1 MLRTMFGS
9 VVLATA
15 LVALPASAQTGAA
28 VMGKAPGKVAM
39 AQTVKATATITAID
53 AATRAVTLKGPKGNE
68 MVVTAG
74 PEVKNFAQL
83 KVGDQVNIEFI
94 ESLALELK
102 KGGGA
107 PVAATAKEGAAA
119 AKPGERPGMVGGRQV
134 TVVADVIDLNAETQM
149 VTLKG
154 PQRTIEVKA
163 RDPEQFKLIKKGDQI
178 QATYTEAMAIAVTP
192 AAPAAPAAPT
202 APSAPAQPKK

>member
-1 MLRTMFGS
+1 
-9 VVLATA
+9 
-15 LVALPASAQTGAA
+15 
-28 VMGKAPGKVAM
+28 
-39 AQTVKATATITAID
+39 
-53 AATRAVTLKGPKGNE
+53 
-68 MVVTAG
+68 
-74 PEVKNFAQL
+74 
-83 KVGDQVNIEFI
+83 
-94 ESLALELK
+94 
-102 KGGGA
+102 
-107 PVAATAKEGAAA
+107 
-119 AKPGERPGMVGGRQV
+119 
-134 TVVADVIDLNAETQM
+134 M